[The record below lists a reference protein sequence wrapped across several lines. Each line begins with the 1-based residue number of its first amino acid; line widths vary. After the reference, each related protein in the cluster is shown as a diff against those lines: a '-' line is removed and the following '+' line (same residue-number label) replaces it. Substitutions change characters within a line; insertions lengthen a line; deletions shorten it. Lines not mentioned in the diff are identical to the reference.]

1 MLSTG
6 LFPIV
11 CFKNEGLKIINNAI
25 PQGGIKNFMSVIS
38 YNI

>member
-1 MLSTG
+1 MLSTV

-25 PQGGIKNFMSVIS
+25 PQGGVKNFMCYIL
-38 YNI
+38 